1 MVEKDC
7 CNSCLTAI
15 RVLRASLVDELEGR
29 IDSLL
34 EILVSQEVFTRD
46 DREEVLC
53 QLGPRARVRQVL
65 DILECKGEEAAQTFL
80 SVSSQQET
88 QTHSER
94 GGEDQSQFKGMQS
107 KPQRSR
113 YAFQDIWNVVSPTL
127 EMT

>member
-34 EILVSQEVFTRD
+34 EILVSREVFTRD

-107 KPQRSR
+107 KPQRNR

>member
-113 YAFQDIWNVVSPTL
+113 YAFQDIWNVVSQTL

>member
-34 EILVSQEVFTRD
+34 EVLVSREVFTRD

-53 QLGPRARVRQVL
+53 QHF
-65 DILECKGEEAAQTFL
+65 KG
-80 SVSSQQET
+80 
-88 QTHSER
+88 
-94 GGEDQSQFKGMQS
+94 GGEDQRQSKGMQS
-107 KPQRSR
+107 KPQRCHVP
-113 YAFQDIWNVVSPTL
+113 FKIFG
-127 EMT
+127 MM

>member
-1 MVEKDC
+1 M
-7 CNSCLTAI
+7 
-15 RVLRASLVDELEGR
+15 DELEGR

-113 YAFQDIWNVVSPTL
+113 YAFQDIWNVVSQTL

>member
-34 EILVSQEVFTRD
+34 EVLVSREVFTRD

-65 DILECKGEEAAQTFL
+65 DILECKGEEAAQIFL
-80 SVSSQQET
+80 SVSGHQET
-88 QTHSER
+88 QTHFKG
-94 GGEDQSQFKGMQS
+94 GGEDQRQSKGMQS
-107 KPQRSR
+107 KPQRCHVP
-113 YAFQDIWNVVSPTL
+113 FKIFGI
-127 EMT
+127 M